1 MINPMHSSKFLS
13 PMLTAGLVG
22 TLATTGMENSQ
33 SNFWA
38 IAIVADGAEVTGSFV
53 SGVAEEEAVCD
64 RFFLS
69 SASGFAVYLSGREKP
84 VIHYPVFIHNRR
96 KQAKLPGINNVY
108 LTCIL
113 S

>member
-1 MINPMHSSKFLS
+1 
-13 PMLTAGLVG
+13 
-22 TLATTGMENSQ
+22 LATTGTENSQ

-53 SGVAEEEAVCD
+53 GGVAEEAVRD
-64 RFFLS
+64 RFFLR
-69 SASGFAVYLSGREKP
+69 SASGFVVYLSGREKP

-96 KQAKLPGINNVY
+96 KQAKLPGINNGY
-108 LTCIL
+108 LTFIL